1 MTTLNPDSPIPLYH
15 QLARILAAKIETG
28 EYAPGSRIPSEHIL
42 AGEYGIG
49 RPTVRQAT
57 DLLIRKGILAR
68 KRGAGTFVQ
77 APRQEV
83 DLLALGGTM
92 AAFEKKGIPVSTRII
107 ESMRLKTIRE
117 NPENPFFNQ
126 RAYCFRRFSEVAGD
140 PVLLEDIFLQA
151 EMFKGIDRVDLSR
164 QSLSR
169 VVEDQYFL
177 RPTGGRQTFKITFLD
192 PKKASLLS
200 ALPDMP
206 ILAVSRFIHFGP
218 AQNAVYSDLY
228 CKTDRFVFSQ
238 TLGGI
243 DHENPGVL

>member
-28 EYAPGSRIPSEHIL
+28 EHVPGSRIPSEHVL

-92 AAFEKKGIPVSTRII
+92 AAFEKRGIPVSTRII

-117 NPENPFFNQ
+117 NSENPFFNQ
-126 RAYCFRRFSEVAGD
+126 RAYGFGRLSEVGGD
-140 PVLLEDIFLQA
+140 PVLLEDIFLER

-177 RPTGGRQTFKITFLD
+177 RPTGGRQNFRVGFLD
-192 PKKASLLS
+192 SKRAALLAVDS
-200 ALPDMP
+200 DAP
-206 ILAVSRFIHFGP
+206 ILRVSRFIHFGP

-228 CKTDRFVFSQ
+228 CRTDRFVFSQ

-243 DHENPGVL
+243 THENQGIL